1 MVSLAAAVGLLA
13 TPLAAGTAAAAPLHG
28 FPSTVAIASTH
39 TGYVEVTDAGN
50 VFNHHT
56 LQDAVSRLSWAW
68 DDERRHHWALDQ
80 ARAARRLT
88 DLRAERGRLVA
99 TIPPDVTAELA
110 DARAELNL
118 HEATSG
124 APDDTAPHLLTRIA
138 RLEDEATARR
148 APPSQPAG
156 PAADPGDRPPRRR
169 AAPDGRSAERC
180 PAPRR
185 RNNSLRRRCP

>member
-1 MVSLAAAVGLLA
+1 M
-13 TPLAAGTAAAAPLHG
+13 TAN
-28 FPSTVAIASTH
+28 S
-39 TGYVEVTDAGN
+39 
-50 VFNHHT
+50 
-56 LQDAVSRLSWAW
+56 LQDGVSRLSWAW

-148 APPSQPAG
+148 AYLRANPQVLQQIREIDRLVG
-156 PAADPGDRPPRRR
+156 EQRRTVGRLNAALRQGGGTTRYVD
-169 AAPDGRSAERC
+169 AAPEVVSRGGIEV
-180 PAPRR
+180 
-185 RNNSLRRRCP
+185 

>member
-1 MVSLAAAVGLLA
+1 M
-13 TPLAAGTAAAAPLHG
+13 TAN
-28 FPSTVAIASTH
+28 S
-39 TGYVEVTDAGN
+39 
-50 VFNHHT
+50 
-56 LQDAVSRLSWAW
+56 LQDGVSRLSWAW

-110 DARAELNL
+110 DARSRAQPARSDLGC
-118 HEATSG
+118 SG
-124 APDDTAPHLLTRIA
+124 RHRPHLLTRIG

-148 APPSQPAG
+148 AYLRANPQLLQQIREI
-156 PAADPGDRPPRRR
+156 DPPRRR

-185 RNNSLRRRCP
+185 RNNSLRRRWP